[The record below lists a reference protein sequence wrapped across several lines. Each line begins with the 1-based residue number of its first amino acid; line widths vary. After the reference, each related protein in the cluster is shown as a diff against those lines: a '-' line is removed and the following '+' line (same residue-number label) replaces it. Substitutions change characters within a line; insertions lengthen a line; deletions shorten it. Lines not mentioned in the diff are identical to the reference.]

1 MVIFCVY
8 NKTKYYI
15 CQNNVLG
22 YVNLLVS
29 TNISLPLHAVHE
41 RMKLEDLHQLFSH
54 LRRSSYNAADAN
66 LLRIISQHLSVN
78 YDVIVSR
85 ASWLP
90 HGISFH
96 IRALN
101 VETYNNF
108 VNHYGE
114 SILLRNAT
122 NLSLIDE
129 VAHKLNISHGGI
141 TVDIPPESMFEY
153 RNTYLP
159 IQG

>member
-1 MVIFCVY
+1 MTVIICVSI
-8 NKTKYYI
+8 KTKI
-15 CQNNVLG
+15 CTLYSG
-22 YVNLLVS
+22 YVNLIVS

-54 LRRSSYNAADAN
+54 LRRSSYDAEDDN
-66 LLRIISQHLSVN
+66 LLRIISQHLSDN

-90 HGISFH
+90 HAICFY

-101 VETYNNF
+101 TEAYQHF
-108 VNHYGE
+108 VSRYDE
-114 SILLRNAT
+114 RSLLKNAT
-122 NLSLIDE
+122 NLALIDD
-129 VAHKLNISHGGI
+129 VARTLNISHAGI

>member
-1 MVIFCVY
+1 M
-8 NKTKYYI
+8 
-15 CQNNVLG
+15 
-22 YVNLLVS
+22 NLIVS
-29 TNISLPLHAVHE
+29 TNISLPLQAVHE

-54 LRRSSYNAADAN
+54 LRRSSYNPADAN
-66 LLRIISQHLSVN
+66 LLRIISQHLSVH

-101 VETYNNF
+101 IETYNHF

-129 VAHKLNISHGGI
+129 VAYKLNISHGGI